1 MGWTLTGDLDEY
13 AAAAEGFLRADAV
26 RNTVPLAVLDTLRVR
41 GLDAYGEEPPAFG
54 WWHDGDAVAGILSHT
69 PPYPLYLSQVPAEA
83 VHEAVRLLAG
93 RPSRPEGIHADQPV
107 AEEFAS
113 AWTRVA
119 GGTSRVEMRQ
129 RLYRLEGLR
138 TPEPPPEGKPRL
150 ATEADRDL
158 VLAWHEAFRRESGG
172 VFGVGAIDD
181 RIAHRGFVLWE
192 AGGTTVSLAGRT
204 RVVEGM
210 ARIGPVY
217 TPPEH
222 RRRGFGAMA
231 TAAVTEAALE
241 AGARDVVLFT
251 DLANP
256 TSNGIYQ
263 ELGYRPVTD
272 RLVLAFEPPTE
283 SAEG

>member
-1 MGWTLTGDLDEY
+1 
-13 AAAAEGFLRADAV
+13 
-26 RNTVPLAVLDTLRVR
+26 
-41 GLDAYGEEPPAFG
+41 
-54 WWHDGDAVAGILSHT
+54 
-69 PPYPLYLSQVPAEA
+69 
-83 VHEAVRLLAG
+83 
-93 RPSRPEGIHADQPV
+93 
-107 AEEFAS
+107 
-113 AWTRVA
+113 
-119 GGTSRVEMRQ
+119 
-129 RLYRLEGLR
+129 
-138 TPEPPPEGKPRL
+138 
-150 ATEADRDL
+150 
-158 VLAWHEAFRRESGG
+158 
-172 VFGVGAIDD
+172 
-181 RIAHRGFVLWE
+181 
-192 AGGTTVSLAGRT
+192 
-204 RVVEGM
+204 M